1 MISTAAISC
10 SRYIAPFLMK
20 LFFFFFP
27 HHDSVSIV
35 PQIPSLPLSLPES
48 PSPTTE
54 LSHLHNGDYNVYL
67 PRDLRIVR
75 M

>member
-1 MISTAAISC
+1 MISIAAISC
-10 SRYIAPFLMK
+10 SRYVAPFLMK
-20 LFFFFFP
+20 MFFFP

-35 PQIPSLPLSLPES
+35 PQIRSLPLSLPES

-54 LSHLHNGDYNVYL
+54 LSHLYNGDYNVYL